1 MLSSDWQNIDFPLEL
16 NSRIGLIPIING
28 AGPVT
33 RLGGLPLSNRVW
45 QAMRESS
52 VRSVRME
59 ELHLKAGGYIAN
71 LLGVPDAIVTSGA
84 AAALTLAT
92 AVCLAGE
99 NPKRI
104 AELPTIDGGPSIV
117 VIQRAH
123 RDHQYDHA
131 VTAAGATLREIGSP
145 SLTHPNELI
154 DALDSDVCAIL
165 WRPGGSKDL
174 LSLRI
179 SAEIGQAKNIP
190 TIVDA
195 AVFVPPVKRLQDYFE
210 TGADFIAVSGGKG
223 FRGPHTSGLLCA
235 SPANVRRALLHHLD
249 MDEKSTTWSFG
260 IEKDSNASLP
270 RNGIGRAMKVGREQI
285 YGLLVAI
292 EEYVAQNDHNFGA
305 KEIDDCFL
313 QLKNIA
319 GVKVVKAFHE
329 PLMQHNLHIAFGSET
344 KADNYYLQLS
354 SGSPRIILGQ
364 ELSTSGILTVNPMA
378 LNVGDGTAIA
388 QRITEVVS

>member
-1 MLSSDWQNIDFPLEL
+1 MLNNDRQNIDFPPEL

-28 AGPVT
+28 VGPAT

-45 QAMRESS
+45 QAMREGSA
-52 VRSVRME
+52 RSVRME
-59 ELHLKAGGYIAN
+59 ELHLKAGGYIAK

-99 NPKRI
+99 DPKKI
-104 AELPTIDGGPSIV
+104 AELPKMDGGASVV

-123 RDHQYDHA
+123 RDPYDHA
-131 VTAAGATLREIGSP
+131 VTAAGATLREIGYTT
-145 SLTHPNELI
+145 LTHPNELI

-165 WRPGGSKDL
+165 WRPGGSRDL
-174 LSLRI
+174 LSLRV
-179 SAEIGQAKNIP
+179 SAEIGHAKNIP
-190 TIVDA
+190 IIVDA
-195 AVFVPPVKRLQDYFE
+195 AMFVPAVERLQDYFE
-210 TGADFIAVSGGKG
+210 AGADFIAVSGGKG

-260 IEKDSNASLP
+260 IENDTNASLP

-285 YGLLVAI
+285 YGLLAAI
-292 EEYVAQNDHNFGA
+292 EEYVVQNDHNFGA
-305 KEIDDCFL
+305 NEIDECYL
-313 QLKNIA
+313 YLKNIA
-319 GVKVVKAFHE
+319 GAEVVKAYHE
-329 PLMQHNLHIAFGSET
+329 PLMQHNLHIAFGSEA
-344 KADNYYLQLS
+344 KADDYYMQLS

-364 ELSTSGILTVNPMA
+364 ELSARGILTVNPMA
-378 LNVGDGTAIA
+378 LNVGDGAVIA
-388 QRITEVVS
+388 QRIREVIS